1 MPLQIPW
8 IRRLRPGHEEA
19 VRRGWELLAAGD
31 AEGAVEAFA
40 AGGPHPE
47 APLGRARALLEL
59 GDGVGAERAARKL
72 AVAKLPAE
80 RQQEGRRI
88 LAAALLASGK
98 REQALRAADLALAAE
113 PRDAA
118 ARSERARILFRLGE
132 LAEAEA
138 EARRVTAEAPDD
150 PEAWSLLGRV
160 QVFQGEAGDEAFRRA
175 AALDPASHPQPYRVS
190 RAQFQRLASE
200 ALDEI
205 PEVFQRYLAN
215 TLVIVEDHPSL
226 DAVRRGTDP
235 DLLGVYEG
243 ATALASDMPEHIVLY
258 QKNHEH
264 LCPTAEALR
273 AEVRQTILHEVG
285 HHFGMEEQELPY

>member
-1 MPLQIPW
+1 MPLPFPW
-8 IRRLRPGHEEA
+8 VRRLRPEHEEA
-19 VRRGWELLAAGD
+19 VRRGWQLLAEGD

-40 AGGPHPE
+40 AAGPHPE

-59 GDGVGAERAARKL
+59 GDGVGAERAARK
-72 AVAKLPAE
+72 VAIARLPAE
-80 RQQEGRRI
+80 RQQEARRV
-88 LAAALLASGK
+88 LAAALLGTGK
-98 REQALRAADLALAAE
+98 RQEALRAADLAVAAA

-118 ARSERARILFRLGE
+118 ARRERARILFSLARLE
-132 LAEAEA
+132 EAQSEA
-138 EARRVTAEAPDD
+138 GGVTAEAPSD
-150 PEAWSLLGRV
+150 PEAWSLLGRI
-160 QVFQGEAGDEAFRRA
+160 QVFLGESGDGAFARA
-175 AALDPASHPQPYRVS
+175 AALDPAGHPRPYRVS
-190 RAQFQRLASE
+190 RAQFERLASE

-215 TLVIVEDHPSL
+215 TLVVVEDHPSL
-226 DAVRRGTDP
+226 DAVRQGTDP

-243 ATALASDMPEHIVLY
+243 ATALASEMPEHIVLY

-273 AEVRQTILHEVG
+273 EEVRQTILHEVG